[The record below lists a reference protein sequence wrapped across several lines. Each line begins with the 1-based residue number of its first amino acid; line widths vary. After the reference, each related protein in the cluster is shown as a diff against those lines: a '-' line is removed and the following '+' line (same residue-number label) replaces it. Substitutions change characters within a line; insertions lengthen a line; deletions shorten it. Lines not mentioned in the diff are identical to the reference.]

1 MRMRVFWVL
10 ANAVLLVAMGMP
22 LPAASLS
29 FAADFD
35 AEFDPLAGVA
45 HASIT
50 LTPDSGRVNQ
60 LDLKMPPAHYTKISG
75 DGQIKRAGDRLIWSV
90 PKIGGTLRYDVNIDN
105 RRDNGAFDAR
115 MTADWVIVR
124 GDDLF
129 PPAVM
134 RAVKGSE
141 ARSRLRIGLPK
152 GWSDRETG
160 YKLASDGRF
169 IVVNPKQRFD
179 RPVGWI
185 AAGNLVTRSEKI
197 DQIDFR
203 VTGPAREG
211 FDRIAILSM
220 LRIATPDAIEAF
232 GRVPDK
238 VLIVGAGDPMWR
250 GGLAGPRSFWLH
262 ADRRLQSE
270 NGTSPLLH
278 ELMHTLTGIHG
289 ADREDWIAEGMAE
302 YYSIELSRRSGLLS
316 EKLAERALRSLRKR
330 GAAVKTLQATHSSG
344 ERTAR
349 AVGVFADLDAE
360 IREKSQGKYSL
371 DNVTR
376 SLMKLDEVSI
386 GDIERTVSKLIGSSD
401 SLRGL

>member
-1 MRMRVFWVL
+1 MIRRACML
-10 ANAVLLVAMGMP
+10 ATWLMLAITGAP
-22 LPAASLS
+22 LSAANLS
-29 FAADFD
+29 FDADF
-35 AEFDPLAGVA
+35 EVFFDPPAGLA
-45 HASIT
+45 HASIK
-50 LTPDSGRVNQ
+50 LTPDSGRVIQ
-60 LDLKMPPAHYTKISG
+60 LDLRMPADHYSKVKG
-75 DGQIKRAGDRLIWSV
+75 DGQTKREGDRLIWSV
-90 PKIGGTLRYDVNIDN
+90 PETGGTLRYDVKIDHK
-105 RRDNGAFDAR
+105 RENGAFDAR

-134 RAVKGSE
+134 RSVKGSE
-141 ARSRLRIGLPK
+141 ARSRLRILLPQ
-152 GWSDRETG
+152 GWTDRETG

-169 IVVNPKQRFD
+169 IVVSPKQRFD

-185 AAGNLVTRSEKI
+185 VAGKLVTRSEKI

-203 VTGPAREG
+203 VTGPTHEG

-220 LRIATPDAIEAF
+220 LRIATPEAIEAF

-278 ELMHTLTGIHG
+278 ELTHTLTGIHG
-289 ADREDWIAEGMAE
+289 ARREDWIAEGMAE

-316 EKLAERALRSLRKR
+316 EKLADRALRSLRKR
-330 GAAVKTLQATHSSG
+330 GAGVKTLEATHSSG

-349 AVGVFADLDAE
+349 AVAVFADLDAE
-360 IREKSQGKYSL
+360 IRAKSDGKHSL
-371 DNVTR
+371 DTLTR
-376 SLMKLDEVSI
+376 ALMRLDEVSI
-386 GDIERTVSKLIGSSD
+386 GDLERETEKLIGSSD